1 MKVVIS
7 DFKSALP
14 AWQVYHSVA
23 QESQG
28 KRLRAVEPWSRE
40 RCLATWP
47 WSRRPR
53 RRPCRGCG
61 CRAAHGLQARTRGC
75 LLPINLFR
83 VHVNRNV
90 TLCLLSIELLFM
102 LRECPML
109 MQKSSNLCPSS
120 LPASPSCRTWPGW
133 PWWRGG
139 PARRSS
145 VSLFSPCCLIPE
157 WRPFN
162 LICK

>member
-1 MKVVIS
+1 MLPDQEIRLGVSMLGVTCGVRIVPNPVGGFKQISHPFLASPSELVKTYNVKVVIS

-75 LLPINLFR
+75 LSPINLFR

-90 TLCLLSIELLFM
+90 TLCLLFM
-102 LRECPML
+102 LRECPNV
-109 MQKSSNLCPSS
+109 QC
-120 LPASPSCRTWPGW
+120 
-133 PWWRGG
+133 
-139 PARRSS
+139 
-145 VSLFSPCCLIPE
+145 
-157 WRPFN
+157 
-162 LICK
+162 